1 VRLLLITHRFAPA
14 LGGVEAWAEQLAG
27 GLNGLGHEVVV
38 LSRDDGANA
47 PAEAAGS
54 AADRGGAAGPPYGT
68 HDETRGALR
77 IRWVKQQH
85 KDERSFTESWNN
97 PAMRAVAATAI
108 RDFSPD
114 VVHIAH
120 NDGWGV
126 TPFRAADEA
135 GLPVVVTLHDYKWIC
150 ARGQMVRP
158 GGDRCER
165 TEEDLCVRCI
175 DRQLAAVPARGVLRR
190 LLGARGQSALG
201 ERDGLRVVENR
212 PDPGARAR
220 ALWRRRQRG
229 LMAALGGADRV
240 TSPSQFVADRLAAEG
255 LVREV
260 LVIPN
265 GSGTTATT
273 APDNGHWPGPKHASS
288 SGRRQATVGAP
299 GPLRIG
305 VFGRPH
311 PTKGLDSLIT
321 AFTALPTGSAELHLH
336 GAIAS
341 DLADPVPPG
350 VFLGGR
356 YAPSE
361 VAARMATVDL
371 VAIPSLWDENHPM
384 VATEALHAR
393 RPLVVSNLGGL
404 PELVVPDVSG
414 WVLPAG
420 DAEAWAEQLALLA
433 ADPAR
438 VRRAQEA
445 LEAPRSAAD
454 MAAEFEQLYLELVAP
469 GVRATGA
476 ENTPEPPPAS
486 GREQP
491 VPEADSDRHAP
502 D

>member
-1 VRLLLITHRFAPA
+1 MKLLLVTHRFTPA
-14 LGGVEAWAEQLAG
+14 LGGVETWAEQLAG
-27 GLNGLGHEVVV
+27 GLTALGHEVVV

-47 PAEAAGS
+47 SAEASVGVPAGT
-54 AADRGGAAGPPYGT
+54 PYST
-68 HDETRGALR
+68 RDETRGSLR
-77 IRWVKQQH
+77 IRWVHQQH
-85 KDERSFTESWNN
+85 SDEGSFTESWNN
-97 PAMRAVAATAI
+97 PAMRAVAAAAI

-114 VVHIAH
+114 LVHIAH

-158 GGDRCER
+158 GGDRCEGV
-165 TEEDLCVRCI
+165 EENLCVRCV
-175 DRQLAAVPARGVLRR
+175 DRQLAAVPARGLLRR
-190 LLGARGQSALG
+190 LLGDRGQSALG

-212 PDPGARAR
+212 PDPGPRAR
-220 ALWRRRQRG
+220 GLWQRRQRG
-229 LMAALGGADRV
+229 LMAALGGSDAV
-240 TSPSQFVADRLAAEG
+240 TSPSQFVANRLAVAG
-255 LVREV
+255 LEREV
-260 LVIPN
+260 RVIPN
-265 GSGTTATT
+265 GSSPA
-273 APDNGHWPGPKHASS
+273 APSEDNSGHHPVPKHAPY
-288 SGRRQATVGAP
+288 SGPRHAPAGAR

-311 PTKGLDSLIT
+311 PAKGLDFLIT
-321 AFTALPTGSAELHLH
+321 AFTALPAGCAELHLH

-341 DLADPVPPG
+341 DLSDPVPPG

-356 YAPSE
+356 YDPAE
-361 VAARMATVDL
+361 IAARMATVDL

-420 DAEAWAEQLALLA
+420 EPEAWVEQLALLA

-438 VRRAQEA
+438 VTRAQAA
-445 LEAPRSAAD
+445 LCPPRSAAD
-454 MAAEFEQLYLELVAP
+454 MAADFERLYLELVAP
-469 GVRATGA
+469 GAKAAG
-476 ENTPEPPPAS
+476 
-486 GREQP
+486 
-491 VPEADSDRHAP
+491 
-502 D
+502 